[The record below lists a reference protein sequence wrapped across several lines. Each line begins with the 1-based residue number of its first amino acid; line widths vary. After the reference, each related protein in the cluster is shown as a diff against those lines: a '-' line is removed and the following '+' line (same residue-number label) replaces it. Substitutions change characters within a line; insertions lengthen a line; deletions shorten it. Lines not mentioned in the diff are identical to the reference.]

1 MALSGI
7 PRRPHNVPL
16 VGVTTSHHATNG
28 TPILTTTTP
37 TAPIDNA
44 AISTESV
51 HELTAAKLA
60 RQKKVVIFGWL
71 LGIGSSLAGG
81 LVTPLARG
89 VIVGGMAPSTLLV
102 LRLSLA
108 SILLG
113 VTLAI
118 IAPYKL
124 KLTRRGIGLMLVVGG
139 LAGFEIA
146 TFFWSLAYVDAAT
159 SSIIKSVQPLVV
171 LLLLTFGG
179 ERMTARHW
187 SRLLLSMVGI
197 YLLVGVGGQIDP
209 FGAFLIGLSLIFYA
223 LQLAQVQW
231 WLQTY
236 DTWTIAFYLTTIMTV
251 VVTGWWITQ
260 GAPWHP
266 PTVTEIAVIIVL
278 AVVGTYFAR
287 LALFAA
293 IARIGSG
300 QIALLWPLQTFTAI
314 VVAVI
319 FLGERLTLIQWLGG
333 ALVLAA
339 AFLALPGIRLR
350 RIRVRANPAPP
361 PSP

>member
-1 MALSGI
+1 MI
-7 PRRPHNVPL
+7 
-16 VGVTTSHHATNG
+16 
-28 TPILTTTTP
+28 TTTP
-37 TAPIDNA
+37 AKSVDPPLDPVNASKTVITADAVQALA
-44 AISTESV
+44 AEN
-51 HELTAAKLA
+51 LA
-60 RQKKVVIFGWL
+60 RQKSTILFGWL

-102 LRLSLA
+102 LRLLLA
-108 SILLG
+108 SVLLG

-118 IAPYKL
+118 TAPHKL
-124 KLTRRGIGLMLVVGG
+124 KLTRRGVGLMLVVGG

-146 TFFWSLAYVDAAT
+146 TFFSSLAYVDAAT

-171 LLLLTFGG
+171 LLLLTFAG

-197 YLLVGVGGQIDP
+197 YLLVGVGGQINP
-209 FGAFLIGLSLIFYA
+209 IGAFLIGLSLIFYA

-231 WLQTY
+231 WLHAY
-236 DTWTIAFYLTTIMTV
+236 DPWTIAFYLTSIMTI
-251 VVTGWWITQ
+251 VVTGWWLTQ
-260 GAPWHP
+260 GTPWHP
-266 PTVTEIAVIIVL
+266 PTVTEISVIVVL

-293 IARIGSG
+293 VARIGSG
-300 QIALLWPLQTFTAI
+300 QLALLWPLQTLTAI
-314 VVAVI
+314 IVAVI
-319 FLGERLTLIQWLGG
+319 FLGERLTLIQWFGG

-339 AFLALPGIRLR
+339 TFLALPGVRIP
-350 RIRVRANPAPP
+350 RIRRRAKSTPT
-361 PSP
+361 SST

>member
-1 MALSGI
+1 M
-7 PRRPHNVPL
+7 
-16 VGVTTSHHATNG
+16 
-28 TPILTTTTP
+28 
-37 TAPIDNA
+37 
-44 AISTESV
+44 
-51 HELTAAKLA
+51 
-60 RQKKVVIFGWL
+60 
-71 LGIGSSLAGG
+71 
-81 LVTPLARG
+81 ARG

-102 LRLSLA
+102 LRLALA

-118 IAPYKL
+118 IAPHKL
-124 KLTRRGIGLMLVVGG
+124 KLTRRGVWLMVAVGG

-146 TFFWSLAYVDAAT
+146 TFFWSLEFVDAAT

-231 WLQTY
+231 WLQTF
-236 DTWTIAFYLTTIMTV
+236 DTWTIAFYLTSIMTV
-251 VVTGWWITQ
+251 VVTGWWFTQ
-260 GAPWHP
+260 GAPWQP
-266 PTVTEIAVIIVL
+266 PTLTEITVIVVL

-287 LALFAA
+287 LALFGA

-300 QIALLWPLQTFTAI
+300 QIALLWPLQTLTAI

-319 FLGERLTLIQWLGG
+319 FLGERLTPIQWLGG

-339 AFLALPGIRLR
+339 TFLALPGVRLR
-350 RIRVRANPAPP
+350 RVRLRATPP
-361 PSP
+361 PTSIP